1 MKKFVSIAALAVLGA
16 GAFIAATAQGG
27 KPIVAASSQP
37 VSLAPGKISDGGS
50 IFVQDQIYDR
60 LLEFKPGTTE
70 VQPGLATGITG
81 NADSTVWTIKLRT
94 GVKFHDG
101 TDFNAAAVKF
111 NFDYWW
117 DDTRPTF
124 VKSGN
129 SIVDSIFDAYKSG
142 KDPISILKAVDV
154 VDPTTVRVTLSS
166 PMANFDEIMAT
177 GYFGI
182 ASPTAIQRAG
192 EDKYGTAATGAV
204 GTGPYVFKSWQT
216 GDRVILEANKSY
228 WKPGLPKNPGAI
240 IRIIGDVAARI
251 AELRAG
257 NVDILPQ
264 GAIPYDN
271 LAALKGDAKVTPIF
285 LPSFNVGYLGLNQSA
300 TWNGAKNPLAD
311 LKVRQAIA
319 AAVNKKAIVEA
330 FYGEYGVT
338 NPFLPALTMS
348 ATYSPKVK
356 DYVYNPEAAKKLLA
370 DAGYKDGFSMELW
383 YMPVSRPYYPNAKPI
398 AEAMAKDLAAVGIKA
413 ELKTKDWGAYLDDV
427 DAGKLQAFMLGWTGD
442 YNDAD
447 NFYTPLIGA
456 GVSKETGYENDKLF
470 GLLKQGRRATS
481 KDAKN
486 AIYQQVSEILYNDIV
501 KYPIVHSRPLQAKR
515 ANLEGWVPSPLGNAY
530 LAYMEVK

>member
-1 MKKFVSIAALAVLGA
+1 MKKFVPIAALAVFGA
-16 GAFIAATAQGG
+16 GAFMAIAQSG

-70 VQPGLATGITG
+70 VQPNLATAFTH

-111 NFDYWW
+111 NFDFWW
-117 DDTRPTF
+117 DDTRPGF

-129 SIVDSIFDAYKSG
+129 SIVPDIFDGYKSA
-142 KDPISILKAVDV
+142 KDPVSILKSVDV
-154 VDPTTVRVTLSS
+154 VDASTVRVSLSS
-166 PMANFDEIMAT
+166 PMANFDDIMAT

-182 ASPTAIQRAG
+182 ASPAAIQKVG
-192 EDKYGTAATGAV
+192 EDKYGTASTGAV

-240 IRIIGDVAARI
+240 VRIITDVAARI

-271 LAALKGDAKVTPIF
+271 LDALKSDKNVTPVF
-285 LPSFNVGYLGLNQSA
+285 LPSFNVGYLGLNQTA
-300 TWNGAKNPLAD
+300 TFNGAKNPLAD
-311 LKVRQAIA
+311 LKVRQAVA
-319 AAVNKKAIVEA
+319 AAVNRKAIVAA
-330 FYGEYGVT
+330 FYGEYGFS
-338 NPFLPALTMS
+338 NPFLPPLTLDW
-348 ATYSPKVK
+348 TYSKNVK
-356 DYVYNPEAAKKLLA
+356 DYAFDPENAKKLLA
-370 DAGYKDGFSMELW
+370 AAGYPNGFSMELW

-413 ELKTKDWGAYLDDV
+413 DLKTKDWGAYLDDA
-427 DAGKLQAFMLGWTGD
+427 DAGKLQAYMLGWTGD
-442 YNDAD
+442 YNDPD
-447 NFYTPLIGA
+447 NFYTPLVGA
-456 GVSKETGYENDKLF
+456 GNVKATGYDNDKYF
-470 GLLKQGRRATS
+470 ALLKQGRRATTRE
-481 KDAKN
+481 AKA

-501 KYPIVHSRPLQAKR
+501 KIPVVHSKPLNAKR
-515 ANLEGWVPSPLGNAY
+515 ANLQGWVPSPLGSAF
-530 LAYMEVK
+530 LAEMEVK

>member
-1 MKKFVSIAALAVLGA
+1 MKKLVGIGAVLVMGVSALMIA
-16 GAFIAATAQGG
+16 GAQGG

-70 VQPGLATGITG
+70 VEPSLALSIRA
-81 NADSTVWTIKLRT
+81 NKDSTVWTINLRP
-94 GVKFHDG
+94 GVSFHDG
-101 TDFNAAAVKF
+101 TPFNADAVKF
-111 NFDYWW
+111 NFDFWW

-129 SIVDSIFDAYKSG
+129 SIWPDIFSAYKSG
-142 KDPISILKAVDV
+142 KDPVSLVKSVDV
-154 VDPTTVRVTLSS
+154 VNSLTLKVSLSS

-182 ASPTAIQRAG
+182 ASPTAIKKAG
-192 EDKYGTAATGAV
+192 EDKYGTASVGAV

-216 GDRVILEANKSY
+216 GDRVILEANKNY
-228 WKPGLPKNPGAI
+228 WQKGLPKNPGAI
-240 IRIIGDVAARI
+240 VRVIGDVAARI

-271 LAALKGDAKVTPIF
+271 LAALKGDPKVTPIF
-285 LPSFNVGYLGLNQSA
+285 LPSFNVGYLGMNQA
-300 TWNGAKNPLAD
+300 KEFNGAKNPVAD

-319 AAVNKKAIVEA
+319 AAINKKAIVEA

-338 NPFLPALTMS
+338 NPFLPALTMDWS
-348 ATYSPKVK
+348 YSKNVK

-370 DAGYKDGFSMELW
+370 DAGYKDGVSIELW

-413 ELKTKDWGAYLDDV
+413 ELKTKDWGAYLDDA
-427 DAGKLQAFMLGWTGD
+427 DAGKLQVYMLGWTGD
-442 YNDAD
+442 YNDPD
-447 NFYTPLIGA
+447 NFYSPLVGP
-456 GVSKETGYENDKLF
+456 GNVKETGYDNDKYF
-470 GLLKQGRRATS
+470 ALLKAGRVATT
-481 KDAKN
+481 KAAK
-486 AIYQQVSEILYNDIV
+486 AAVYQQVSEILYNDLV
-501 KYPIVHSRPLQAKR
+501 KMPIVHSRPLQAKR
-515 ANLEGWVPSPLGNAY
+515 ANLEGWVPSPLGSAY